1 LEEVGGAK
9 VRISVYWLFKLQNR
23 VRVVYNKEMMDTHI
37 DGIILAAGFSTRAGA
52 FKMELQWGEKKMI
65 QHVIDEMKELCSRV
79 IVVAGYK
86 KERIIELTKGY
97 ANLEIVFNPRY
108 TEGMFTSVKEGVK
121 HIKSPWFFLTPGD
134 YPLITKSIYQKLLA
148 AGGESDQC
156 VFIPVFNGRKGHPI
170 LIKSDL
176 AKELLAEPD
185 DSNLGKF
192 INRKGF
198 TPVQV
203 DDEAILVDI
212 DTMEDYQRAKEK
224 YSPQRVQRAQR
235 NKKE

>member
-1 LEEVGGAK
+1 
-9 VRISVYWLFKLQNR
+9 
-23 VRVVYNKEMMDTHI
+23 MMKTNI
-37 DGIILAAGFSTRAGA
+37 DGIILAAGFSTRTGA
-52 FKMELQWGEKKMI
+52 FKMELQWGEKTLI
-65 QHVIDEMKELCSRV
+65 QQVIDEMKELCSRV

-97 ANLEIVFNPRY
+97 TNLEVVFNPRY

-134 YPLITKSIYQKLLA
+134 YPLITKSIYQKLLEA
-148 AGGESDQC
+148 RCESDQC

-170 LIKSDL
+170 LIKSEL
-176 AKELLAEPD
+176 IKELLAEPD
-185 DSNLGKF
+185 DSNLRKF

-198 TPVQV
+198 TLVEL
-203 DDEAILVDI
+203 DDDAILVDI
-212 DTMEDYQRAKEK
+212 DTMEDYQSAKEK
-224 YSPQRVQRAQR
+224 YSPQRTQRAQG

>member
-1 LEEVGGAK
+1 M
-9 VRISVYWLFKLQNR
+9 NT
-23 VRVVYNKEMMDTHI
+23 NI
-37 DGIILAAGFSTRAGA
+37 DGIILAAGFSSRTGA

-65 QHVIDEMKELCSRV
+65 QHVIDEMKALCSRV

-86 KERIIELTKGY
+86 KERIIELTKEY
-97 ANLEIVFNPRY
+97 VNLEVVFNPRY

-134 YPLITKSIYQKLLA
+134 YPLITKSIYQKLLEA
-148 AGGESDQC
+148 RCESDQC

-170 LIKSDL
+170 LVKSDL
-176 AKELLAEPD
+176 VKELLVEPE
-185 DSNLGKF
+185 DSNLRKF
-192 INRKGF
+192 IHRKGF
-198 TPVQV
+198 TPVEV
-203 DDEAILVDI
+203 DEDAILVDI

-224 YSPQRVQRAQR
+224 YSPQRAQRAQR

>member
-1 LEEVGGAK
+1 
-9 VRISVYWLFKLQNR
+9 
-23 VRVVYNKEMMDTHI
+23 MMNTNI
-37 DGIILAAGFSTRAGA
+37 DGIILAAGFSSRTGA

-65 QHVIDEMKELCSRV
+65 QHVIDEMKALCSRV

-86 KERIIELTKGY
+86 KERIIELTKEY
-97 ANLEIVFNPRY
+97 VNLEVVFNPRY

-134 YPLITKSIYQKLLA
+134 YPLITKSIYQKLLEA
-148 AGGESDQC
+148 RCESDQC

-170 LIKSDL
+170 LVKSDL
-176 AKELLAEPD
+176 VKELLVEPE
-185 DSNLGKF
+185 DSNLRKF
-192 INRKGF
+192 IHRKGF
-198 TPVQV
+198 TPVEV
-203 DDEAILVDI
+203 DEDAILVDI

-224 YSPQRVQRAQR
+224 YSPQRAQRAQR